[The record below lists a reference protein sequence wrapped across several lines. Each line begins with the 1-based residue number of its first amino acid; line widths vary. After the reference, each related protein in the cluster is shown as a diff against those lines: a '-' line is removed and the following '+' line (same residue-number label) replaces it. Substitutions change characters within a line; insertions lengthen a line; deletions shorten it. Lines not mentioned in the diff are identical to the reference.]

1 MRMNRMILLCLIL
14 TMGLSACHIRERE
27 QALAE
32 KEKSIM
38 ARERNLILREQ
49 ELTLREYELDQMEM
63 ALDSTRQ
70 QIDST
75 NIYDESIVGKWTV
88 KMLCQET
95 SCEGSAIGDTRTEQ
109 WEIKYGEDRL
119 VIAKAYSGRKL
130 IRIYNGYL
138 RTGGL
143 KLIDENNI
151 RVELK
156 RSGKNKMEGIRE
168 ITPPGCKIVYAL
180 TADKTS

>member
-1 MRMNRMILLCLIL
+1 MRRPILIIMLLFL
-14 TMGLSACHIRERE
+14 AGFSSCHIRERE

-32 KEKSIM
+32 KEKSI
-38 ARERNLILREQ
+38 ALREKNLILREQ
-49 ELTLREYELDQMEM
+49 QLTLREYELDQMEI
-63 ALDSTRQ
+63 ALDSTRK

-75 NIYDESIVGKWTV
+75 NIYDESLVGRWTV

-109 WEIKYGEDRL
+109 WEIQYGEDRL

-130 IRIYNGYL
+130 VRIYNGYL

-180 TADKTS
+180 TADKSS